1 MLAGK
6 AAHVH
11 LVYRAEL
18 AEMIRK
24 VFPREVP
31 EFDREKYNMY
41 VAGGRNRPPRTEQLR
56 RKKYSPKLGQ
66 ANYRSMRPPGCW
78 HNWPVRLLRNPLIA
92 KGGMADG
99 IGEGAG
105 SNRGNRSGLIR
116 LIPKAFLR
124 EENSDMNDAQKTVL
138 GWAAVAVVAS
148 IVFCP
153 YVVTDI
159 NTYPSFTAGVPSTES
174 RTTSTEYGWVWD
186 APRNSSLDFGRLA
199 MEWVQS

>member
-1 MLAGK
+1 
-6 AAHVH
+6 
-11 LVYRAEL
+11 
-18 AEMIRK
+18 
-24 VFPREVP
+24 
-31 EFDREKYNMY
+31 
-41 VAGGRNRPPRTEQLR
+41 
-56 RKKYSPKLGQ
+56 
-66 ANYRSMRPPGCW
+66 
-78 HNWPVRLLRNPLIA
+78 
-92 KGGMADG
+92 MADG

-199 MEWVQS
+199 MEWGAIVVGTLVLLGINSEKKVAGEGVAKAKEGQPPEVGESKAGNLAPVRCPDCGREVSRRSPTCLGRGAADSRERRAGGSGVQRRTPAIRQMVLRPGQ